1 MFLINS
7 HRNFYFLGFILIL
20 LIHNPIN
27 AEHFSK
33 QSAFS
38 YEKYRYKNRPDK
50 FPFKRNYYTQFNPD
64 LNDKLTLKRFKK
76 ICGGEL
82 KSVGLSIQCTRLD
95 ILFAKDSLIGYFSIP
110 EINKMDQELRRI
122 CSVIFKDYKLGSQL
136 DYAAGSLYPR
146 AVNSCMSQYLYDFA
160 KKAHY
165 GVKPVTSWKGSILN
179 FIQTNKYE
187 ICITEKDNLSF
198 MTNEKAKCRNYL

>member
-1 MFLINS
+1 MILINS
-7 HRNFYFLGFILIL
+7 HRNFYFFGFILFL

-27 AEHFSK
+27 AEHFSR
-33 QSAFS
+33 QSSFFDKET
-38 YEKYRYKNRPDK
+38 YKYKNRPDE
-50 FPFKRNYYTQFNPD
+50 FPYKRNYFTQFNPD

-82 KSVGLSIQCTRLD
+82 KGEKLMRICTRYN

-110 EINKMDQELRRI
+110 EINKMDQELRSI
-122 CSVIFKDYKLGSQL
+122 CKGIYKEYKQ
-136 DYAAGSLYPR
+136 GSLYPYT
-146 AVNSCMSQYLYDFA
+146 VNMCVSKYLYDFA

-165 GVKPVTSWKGSILN
+165 GVKPITSWKGSILN

-187 ICITEKDNLSF
+187 ICITEKDNLGF
-198 MTNEKAKCRNYL
+198 MTHEKAKCRNHL